1 MTSPRRV
8 ALVAHPRVCAL
19 IPLALAI
26 GLIAT
31 GCGSDS
37 SGETSTHTV
46 SIPAVTSPV
55 PTAASTPAPT
65 TTAPGTT
72 ITTKGGKTFSPQ
84 LPDSETNDVPP
95 KKGSPQATFEQQCK
109 QNPSACG

>member
-1 MTSPRRV
+1 VKGRYG
-8 ALVAHPRVCAL
+8 LL

-26 GLIAT
+26 GLTVT

-37 SGETSTHTV
+37 SGETSTPSV

-55 PTAASTPAPT
+55 PSATSTTVPTT

-72 ITTKGGKTFSPQ
+72 VTTKGGKTFNPQ
-84 LPDSETNDVPP
+84 QPDSPTNDVPP
-95 KKGSPQATFEQQCK
+95 KKGSPQASFEQQCK

>member
-1 MTSPRRV
+1 VSRRYRAV
-8 ALVAHPRVCAL
+8 

-26 GLIAT
+26 GLIAA

-37 SGETSTHTV
+37 SGETTTPSV

-55 PTAASTPAPT
+55 PATSTTAPT

-72 ITTKGGKTFSPQ
+72 TGSTTFNPQ
-84 LPDSETNDVPP
+84 EPDSETNDVPP
-95 KKGSPQATFEQQCK
+95 KKGSPEAAFEQQCK
-109 QNPSACG
+109 ANPDACG

>member
-1 MTSPRRV
+1 MRRV
-8 ALVAHPRVCAL
+8 SALV

-26 GLIAT
+26 GLTVT

-37 SGETSTHTV
+37 SGETSTHSV

-55 PTAASTPAPT
+55 PTTASTVAPT

-72 ITTKGGKTFSPQ
+72 GTTKGGKTFNPQ
-84 LPDSETNDVPP
+84 EPDSATNDVPP
-95 KKGSPQATFEQQCK
+95 KKGSPQASFEQQCK

>member
-1 MTSPRRV
+1 MSLRYRSV
-8 ALVAHPRVCAL
+8 

-26 GLIAT
+26 GLLAT

-37 SGETSTHTV
+37 SGETTTHSV

-55 PTAASTPAPT
+55 PTPSTTAPT

-72 ITTKGGKTFSPQ
+72 TGTTTFIPQ
-84 LPDSETNDVPP
+84 EPDSETNDVPP
-95 KKGSPQATFEQQCK
+95 KKGSPEAAFEQQCK
-109 QNPSACG
+109 ANPDACG